1 VAVRSIGTSGR
12 RPLLDDLDKAII
24 KALQLDGRRPYAQ
37 IGRELK
43 VPEAT
48 VRQRAERLISRGI
61 VQVVGV
67 TDPLAMGFGQPAF
80 IGLHVD
86 ASRLDEVADAVAALE
101 EVTYVVVTAG
111 RFDMICEVVCE
122 DNGGSTK
129 ATHTYYMSPE
139 LQTIVFQERYRVRN
153 WPGAPPPD
161 RTTWQFVRQ
170 EIIFENRRIREAF
183 RHSSRVVR
191 GRWWHTALVALLLFI
206 IAQVT
211 GPVIGISPGAAML
224 GMMNSGKVRAA
235 GTELGECRMGS
246 SARSPPQAK
255 RNSWVKLDEGTVNL
269 RLSRRVSG

>member
-1 VAVRSIGTSGR
+1 MAVRSLGTSGR

-48 VRQRAERLISRGI
+48 VRQRAERLIGRGI

-86 ASRLDEVADAVAALE
+86 AARLDEVAEAVASLE

-122 DNGGSTK
+122 DNEHLLRVLAEQLAKIEGIRSTE
-129 ATHTYYMSPE
+129 TMVE
-139 LQTIVFQERYRVRN
+139 LRFVKESYR
-153 WPGAPPPD
+153 W
-161 RTTWQFVRQ
+161 
-170 EIIFENRRIREAF
+170 
-183 RHSSRVVR
+183 
-191 GRWWHTALVALLLFI
+191 
-206 IAQVT
+206 
-211 GPVIGISPGAAML
+211 
-224 GMMNSGKVRAA
+224 
-235 GTELGECRMGS
+235 GTR
-246 SARSPPQAK
+246 
-255 RNSWVKLDEGTVNL
+255 
-269 RLSRRVSG
+269 